1 MDKFKSSKAET
12 EDFDNSFNLY
22 TLRKN
27 RKKNIAIVIN
37 NTFKYLIYINF
48 CFYK

>member
-22 TLRKN
+22 TL
-27 RKKNIAIVIN
+27 KKIE
-37 NTFKYLIYINF
+37 KKHCDSY
-48 CFYK
+48 